1 MDEKLLN
8 EITKHLNESKRNF
21 RFEQAGLNFLTTVER
36 STTTKIDTIKNDI
49 IMPKSK
55 GRVNPF
61 FMPIT
66 NLAKIYY
73 DKKNIAEKST
83 KAS

>member
-1 MDEKLLN
+1 MDDKLLE

-49 IMPKSK
+49 IMPKSQ

-61 FMPIT
+61 FMPFT
-66 NLAKIYY
+66 GLAKI
-73 DKKNIAEKST
+73 NSEKDNTQKSA